1 MSNSPMTIIRPR
13 GPQQQRLEANTG
25 LDHYTV
31 DGNVAAAVFQSPM
44 GLIKVWTF
52 RYADICETVVRTHML
67 KETIGKRGLT
77 LKEAL
82 DYLARVPCAVPQDQV
97 DIEVIE

>member
-13 GPQQQRLEANTG
+13 GHQKQRLEANTG

-31 DGNVAAAVFQSPM
+31 DGDVTAAVSNSPM

-97 DIEVIE
+97 EIEVIE